1 MNTLF
6 IQSMILILI
15 LMVGFYIVLRMR
27 NIEIWIVSYWVRK
40 LKSVPQHEGPKHILF
55 SFVDHFEP
63 QWALTDD
70 IEKERRRVDRWCED
84 YPKLA
89 DKHCDADGFAPQH
102 TFYYPEEEYREEHL
116 DKISALC
123 QAGYGEIEIHI
134 HHHDDTAEN
143 FSETVLNFANV
154 LHHKHQALTKFPN
167 SGQIAWAFIHGNWAL
182 DNSRRDGQFC
192 GINNEIE
199 ILAKTGCYADFTLPS
214 APNETQT
221 STVNSIYYATNDST
235 QPKSHDKGVEMS
247 VGGKP
252 VGDLLLIQGPL
263 GFDWE
268 NRKFGIIPRIES
280 GDIRTASPPTNARM
294 DNWVKANVHVKNR
307 PEWVFIKVHTHGT
320 QERDVDTLLG
330 KPMDDL
336 FTYMEDKYNDGEK
349 YVLHYVN
356 SREMYNIAKA
366 AEAGKEG
373 SPSDYRDYILPKPA
387 DFA

>member
-1 MNTLF
+1 
-6 IQSMILILI
+6 
-15 LMVGFYIVLRMR
+15 MVGFYIVLRMR

-40 LKSVPQHEGPKHILF
+40 LKFVPQHEGPKHILF

-143 FSETVLNFANV
+143 FSETVLNFANI

-366 AEAGKEG
+366 AEGGKEG
-373 SPSDYRDYILPKPA
+373 NPSDYRDYILPKPA

>member
-1 MNTLF
+1 MNTF
-6 IQSMILILI
+6 FLILVI
-15 LMVGFYIVLRMR
+15 SIIFLLGSFYAVLRMR
-27 NIEIWIVSYWVRK
+27 NIEIWILSYWARK
-40 LKSVPQHEGPKHILF
+40 LKPTPAHKGPKHILF

-63 QWALTDD
+63 QWALKDD
-70 IEKERRRVDRWCED
+70 IETERRRVDRWCAD

-89 DKHCDADGFAPQH
+89 DKHCDADGFPPQH

-116 DKISALC
+116 DKISNLC
-123 QAGYGEIEIHI
+123 KAGYGEIEVHI
-134 HHHDDTAEN
+134 HHDDDTEEN
-143 FSETVLNFANV
+143 FRSTVLNFVDV
-154 LHHKHQALTKFPN
+154 LHNKHQALSRFPDSN
-167 SGQIAWAFIHGNWAL
+167 QIAWGFIHGNWAL
-182 DNSRRDGQFC
+182 DNSRADGRFC

-199 ILAKTGCYADFTLPS
+199 ILNQIGCYADFTLPS

-221 STVNSIYYATNDST
+221 STVNSIYYATSDST
-235 QPKSHDKGVEMS
+235 QPKSHDKGVEMT

-268 NRKFGIIPRIES
+268 NRKFGLMPRIEA
-280 GDIRTASPPTNARM
+280 GDVRTSSPPTNARM
-294 DNWVKANVHVKNR
+294 DNWVSSNVHVQGR

-320 QERDVDTLLG
+320 QERDIDTLLG
-330 KPMDDL
+330 QPMDDL
-336 FTYMEDKYNDGEK
+336 FSYMEEKYNDGVN

-373 SPSDYRDYILPKPA
+373 NPKDYRDYVLPKPA
-387 DFA
+387 NFF

>member
-1 MNTLF
+1 MNTIF
-6 IQSMILILI
+6 IQSTILILI
-15 LMVGFYIVLRMR
+15 LIMGFYIVLRMR
-27 NIEIWIVSYWVRK
+27 NIEIWIISYWVRK

-89 DKHCDADGFAPQH
+89 DKHRDADGFSPQH
-102 TFYYPEEEYREEHL
+102 TFYYPEEEYRQEHL

-154 LHHKHQALTKFPN
+154 LHHKHQALTKFPD

-221 STVNSIYYATNDST
+221 STVNSIYYAKSDST
-235 QPKSHDKGVEMS
+235 QPKSHDKGVEMF

-263 GFDWE
+263 GFDWK

-294 DNWVKANVHVKNR
+294 DNWVKANVHVKDR

-336 FTYMEDKYNDGEK
+336 FSYMEDKYNDGEE

-373 SPSDYRDYILPKPA
+373 NPSDYRDYILPKPA